1 MKALMRLLKNEDG
14 VTAIEYALIAAL
26 IALTIIV
33 GATYAGEWLDAA
45 FTYIGTTLQ
54 NSGVTGGPAVPG

>member
-33 GATYAGEWLDAA
+33 GATYAGTWLNNAL
-45 FTYIGTTLQ
+45 TYIGDTLM
-54 NSGVTGGPAVPG
+54 NSGVPAAPPPAP